1 MAITF
6 ETGIK
11 IKSDFPFMPSML
23 TNKTS
28 AWVSPISYLG
38 TAFDATTFICD
49 QFISDTYLC
58 LYVPK
63 GLEAGD
69 QTVVNPGYTIKLM
82 YSDMEA
88 LSHLPSSLAG
98 GVHRLM
104 SFRIDGSGYFAPDG
118 GAYNWAH
125 VKMAIS
131 WRDTGGLQ
139 NRGGWVVTLSYS
151 LTNLEVD
158 YGEDLDELN
167 FATTSTL
174 YLDRASLENTLYS
187 EPALYIGFGL
197 VDCTNIP
204 NDVNIPDEAKFFPYL
219 LAQSFTNVRPSW
231 GYNMP
236 PCPTPL
242 PGSIQATIQPDYDR
256 LNFDPNLLP
265 VASGAVGAQFR
276 FMFNLP
282 RYSANKGGYIPVDTI
297 STEVGEESTTGGGG
311 GDFDASSDPIDIPDA
326 PEWGVTSAGF
336 IRVYKTSVSG
346 LSTLGEELF
355 PPLQYTNPGSISSND
370 VVSAIV
376 DGVNSLLTV
385 LANIPSFFEQLT
397 ANTLI
402 NYVIDCHVIPV
413 TPSVGSSEA
422 IKVGPR
428 TLVTSADRVS
438 SDYVDVPCG
447 SISIG
452 EYYANFADYL
462 STAKLYL
469 PFVGFV
475 PCRPEWFQNA
485 SLSVDYRFNVID
497 GSFVVYVRA
506 GGAHVGRG
514 SSTIVG
520 QYAGS
525 ACMHLPI
532 TGTTY
537 ASMVAGLVGAG
548 SGMIAGAASGNVAA
562 LATSAIAGAQAHGDV
577 ASSNAY
583 NSSAAFLSCRR
594 PFLMIERPVSSYAR
608 NYQHE
613 VGIPANVYGKLSD
626 VSGFCSMVNVHVDGI
641 SGATETEKAE
651 IKRLLAQGVIV

>member
-11 IKSDFPFMPSML
+11 IKSDFSFMPSML
-23 TNKTS
+23 NNNTA

-38 TAFDATTFICD
+38 TTFDDTTFECD
-49 QFISDTYLC
+49 HFMSDSYISLC
-58 LYVPK
+58 IPK
-63 GLEAGD
+63 GLEGGP
-69 QTVVNPGYTIKLM
+69 QTIVNPGYTVKINYTDIASM
-82 YSDMEA
+82 ITGA
-88 LSHLPSSLAG
+88 TPSMAN
-98 GVHRLM
+98 GVYRVM
-104 SFRIDGSGYFAPDG
+104 SFKIDGSAYFAPDG

-125 VKMAIS
+125 VKLAVVYNPS
-131 WRDTGGLQ
+131 GGAAL
-139 NRGGWVVTLSYS
+139 RGRYELTFSFSLS
-151 LTNLEVD
+151 NLEVD
-158 YGEDLDELN
+158 YGEDLNELICG
-167 FATTSTL
+167 TTQTM
-174 YLDRASLENTLYS
+174 YLDKYYADEPNYYA
-187 EPALYIGFGL
+187 EPALYLGFGL
-197 VDCTNIP
+197 VDCVNFP
-204 NDVNIPDEAKFFPYL
+204 NDVSLPDDAKFFPYII
-219 LAQSFTNVRPSW
+219 AQTISGVGTYW
-231 GYNMP
+231 GQVP
-236 PCPTPL
+236 PVFPTPL
-242 PGSIQATIQPDYDR
+242 PGKVTNTALQEYDSMT
-256 LNFDPNLLP
+256 LNPAI
-265 VASGAVGAQFR
+265 VQTGAGAQFR

-297 STEVGEESTTGGGG
+297 STEVGEESTPGGGG
-311 GDFDASSDPIDIPDA
+311 GDFDASSDPIDIPDT

-385 LANIPSFFEQLT
+385 LANIPSFFQQLT

-413 TPSVGSSEA
+413 TPSVGASEA

-428 TLVTSADRVS
+428 TLQTSADRVS

-641 SGATETEKAE
+641 SGATETEKVE